1 MVELE
6 LLQQKMAETYNF
18 TEKMQFTILLLI
30 EILGNFFSV
39 GLLDK
44 PKIPSSL
51 IQTHTHIAD
60 CIFFIINYIVYHNQS
75 ILSSFDT
82 LPNISLLLK

>member
-51 IQTHTHIAD
+51 IQTHTHTLLIA
-60 CIFFIINYIVYHNQS
+60 FFYHK
-75 ILSSFDT
+75 LYC
-82 LPNISLLLK
+82 LPKSEYFVKF